1 MKEVLFET
9 PIFKPYQVLVL
20 MAEIKTQMAII
31 QNPSKKFQKIMVSI
45 EEVTEDVFQ
54 QVLGLL
60 CLSKFGFSI
69 YGTFEIDAD

>member
-1 MKEVLFET
+1 
-9 PIFKPYQVLVL
+9 

-54 QVLGLL
+54 EVLGLL
-60 CLSKFGFSI
+60 SLSKF
-69 YGTFEIDAD
+69 